1 MEGIEYHPLTSSIL
15 LINCTNQSLSVARGI
30 ILQYQVTVVKYTGDK
45 RQSIVVNG
53 SLFEVRFSGLSK

>member
-30 ILQYQVTVVKYTGDK
+30 ILQYQVTVVQYTGDK
-45 RQSIVVNG
+45 RQSVVVNG

>member
-30 ILQYQVTVVKYTGDK
+30 ILQYQVTVVQYTGDK
-45 RQSIVVNG
+45 RQSVVING